1 MMSSILKKV
10 GDFHTHN
17 YRCNHATGNLAEYI
31 CNAHRKSIGTIG
43 LSDHFPIDYS
53 KSDNTLR
60 LEQFAMKSEEV
71 NSYLAEAEKLKNKY
85 KKIINVRIGFE
96 VGYLAGKE
104 HKYFPMIKQLNG
116 SIDYLIG
123 SVHTVKI
130 ENIYWSLK
138 NGDLKHLIKKYGA
151 KCIYSQYFENIK
163 QMLFSENFD
172 LDIIGHL
179 DYIKNGSENSP
190 LNDFILKE
198 IGNLI
203 PYIKEKGV
211 AVEINTQG
219 LRNCYKKLYPCKK
232 VVEKLY
238 EYDIPIVL
246 SSDAHN
252 PKDVGY
258 GFESV
263 LSLIKKIGYD
273 SIVGFEKRKM
283 IYTALN

>member
-17 YRCNHATGNLAEYI
+17 YRCNHATGNLDEYI
-31 CNAHRKSIGTIG
+31 YNAYKKSIGTIG

-60 LEQFAMKSEEV
+60 LKQFAMKNEEV
-71 NSYLAEAEKLKNKY
+71 NSYLAEAELLRQKHKQN
-85 KKIINVRIGFE
+85 INVRIGFE

-104 HKYFPMIKQLNG
+104 DKYFPRIEELNG

-123 SVHTVKI
+123 SVHTVKLK
-130 ENIYWSLK
+130 NRYWSLK
-138 NGDLKHLIKKYGA
+138 NGDLKHLIKKYGS
-151 KCIYSQYFENIK
+151 KRVYSQYFDNVNK
-163 QMLFSENFD
+163 MLLSENFD

-179 DYIKNGSENSP
+179 DYIKNGSENSN
-190 LNDFILKE
+190 LNNFILKE

-203 PYIKEKGV
+203 PYIKERGV

-232 VVEKLY
+232 VVEMLF
-238 EYDIPIVL
+238 EYNIPIVL

-258 GFESV
+258 GFERV

-273 SIVGFEKRKM
+273 SILGFEKRKM
-283 IYTALN
+283 IYIALN